1 MATPSSVLTWLIP
14 WTEEPGGYSPW
25 GQTQLSHTHTHT
37 HTHLLLTGI
46 NGKVRSMIVFVPFLQ
61 CICVPVCFIKKKDEA
76 SVNHKLTV
84 IQRFTISAESV

>member
-46 NGKVRSMIVFVPFLQ
+46 NGKVRSMTVFVPFLQ
-61 CICVPVCFIKKKDEA
+61 CICVPVCFIKKK
-76 SVNHKLTV
+76 
-84 IQRFTISAESV
+84 R